1 MAMSVALLRPWSL
14 LRMIWGIAWRSAAW
28 SSLLLGL
35 AFGARGA
42 TEIGLEVGL
51 GFAVGPQPPVLVAL
65 IFAFLAGTAS
75 GVSIGSVVGVLGGVV
90 CGVVEA
96 ILQRRAGFPGW
107 ERLRPYAPCWPSIAP
122 IGLIISDAAYFF
134 DTYGNPDW
142 GLLCLALVLLLL
154 CCSVALVK
162 TPGSA
167 AASVP
172 LGSLASSV
180 LIGGAVFSGV
190 VLGVGRA
197 VWFAQTYRHLGH

>member
-1 MAMSVALLRPWSL
+1 MLLKFHTSVVKFVSLAIVALVL
-14 LRMIWGIAWRSAAW
+14 LQRGRGAEAGAGFGAGASG
-28 SSLLLGL
+28 SV
-35 AFGARGA
+35 FGARGA

-75 GVSIGSVVGVLGGVV
+75 GVSIGSVVGVLGGGV

-96 ILQRRAGFPGW
+96 ILPRRAGFPGW

-142 GLLCLALVLLLL
+142 ELLCLALILLLL
-154 CCSVALVK
+154 SCSVALVK
-162 TPGSA
+162 TQGSA
-167 AASVP
+167 AASIP
-172 LGSLASSV
+172 
-180 LIGGAVFSGV
+180 
-190 VLGVGRA
+190 
-197 VWFAQTYRHLGH
+197 